1 MQTGAESGHRPRL
14 GSRSALSLASELTMR
29 CREACKQQQTAQLAD
44 QVGCPPPSPNPG
56 LRDSCLIFKGDD
68 EGQGGLQQQ
77 QTALLADQVG
87 CRSIT

>member
-14 GSRSALSLASELTMR
+14 GSRSALLLASEMTMR
-29 CREACKQQQTAQLAD
+29 CREACSSSR
-44 QVGCPPPSPNPG
+44 PPSWLTRWVARPSPNPG
-56 LRDSCLIFKGDD
+56 LRDSCLIFKGDN

-77 QTALLADQVG
+77 QNALLADQVG